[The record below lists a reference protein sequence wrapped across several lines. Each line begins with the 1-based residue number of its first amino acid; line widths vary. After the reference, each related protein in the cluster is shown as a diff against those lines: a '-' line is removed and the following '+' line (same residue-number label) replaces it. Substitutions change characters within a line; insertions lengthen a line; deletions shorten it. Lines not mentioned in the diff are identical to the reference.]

1 MLYNIYKIILSFFIF
16 SFLLINQAIG
26 AVITKIEITGN
37 ERIPA
42 ETVIMFSSVS
52 LNDDLNV
59 DSLNKI
65 LKDIYD
71 SNFFKNV
78 NVEFNNNTLFINV
91 QENPIIENV
100 EFTGVKAKRIREA
113 LQKIITLKS
122 RTSFNE
128 ISLKKDKENIAIT
141 LKELGFYFPIIEIFL

>member
-113 LQKIITLKS
+113 LQKIIT
-122 RTSFNE
+122 
-128 ISLKKDKENIAIT
+128 
-141 LKELGFYFPIIEIFL
+141 